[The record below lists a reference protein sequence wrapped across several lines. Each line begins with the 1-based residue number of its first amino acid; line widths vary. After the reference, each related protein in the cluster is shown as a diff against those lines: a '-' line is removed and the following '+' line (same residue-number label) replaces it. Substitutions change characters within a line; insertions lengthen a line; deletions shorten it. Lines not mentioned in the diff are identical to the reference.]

1 MLRRKILGKCEPYH
15 RHRPPGR
22 HEIHRPCRLQIQ
34 EALHRLHRKSQD
46 RREGDGC
53 EGVRTPS
60 LSLFCDQ
67 LVAGAADVDDADVW
81 VFGEGTAQAG
91 DEDLEAAGVEEV
103 VIAPEGQEDVLGG
116 DDAAA
121 AFA

>member
-46 RREGDGC
+46 RRHGRDGKSA
-53 EGVRTPS
+53 ERINYYI
-60 LSLFCDQ
+60 DY
-67 LVAGAADVDDADVW
+67 
-81 VFGEGTAQAG
+81 
-91 DEDLEAAGVEEV
+91 
-103 VIAPEGQEDVLGG
+103 
-116 DDAAA
+116 
-121 AFA
+121 

>member
-1 MLRRKILGKCEPYH
+1 MGPHVGIG
-15 RHRPPGR
+15 PGAGEEWVPAGGDQGR
-22 HEIHRPCRLQIQ
+22 GRGEG
-34 EALHRLHRKSQD
+34 
-46 RREGDGC
+46 REGDGC

-67 LVAGAADVDDADVW
+67 LVAGAADVDDADAW